1 MVSRVLVD
9 TSALLALLD
18 ADDPQQAAVKGAFAE
33 HEDDEL
39 VTHGYVVAESLAVAR
54 RRFGVEGTIT
64 LLDDVLPAIRLL
76 PVDTEQ
82 HAEAQRRYRASLPS
96 GTSFVDRVSLLLME
110 REGIDIALAT
120 DPDLTLPGPG
130 GVPAQ
135 NPPSASPAV
144 DP

>member
-1 MVSRVLVD
+1 MSRVFVD
-9 TSALLALLD
+9 SSALLALLD
-18 ADDPQQAAVKGAFAE
+18 ADDPQQPAVKRAFAE

-76 PVDTEQ
+76 PVDVEQ

-96 GTSFVDRVSLLLME
+96 GTSFVDRVSLRLME
-110 REGIDIALAT
+110 REGIQVALTT
-120 DPDLTLPGPG
+120 DPDLTPPGLPGPLRT
-130 GVPAQ
+130 
-135 NPPSASPAV
+135 
-144 DP
+144 